1 VNISKKG
8 VSFSKLIF
16 SPNCTTHFRRRRI
29 DPLYLRRGSRN
40 RSFSG
45 MAKSPR
51 REMAADDGAL
61 TNLRVKQFR
70 TVRSRTEPTPPK
82 NIMNRII
89 EADLLPSNG
98 AT

>member
-1 VNISKKG
+1 
-8 VSFSKLIF
+8 
-16 SPNCTTHFRRRRI
+16 
-29 DPLYLRRGSRN
+29 
-40 RSFSG
+40 

-51 REMAADDGAL
+51 REMAADDEAL

-70 TVRSRTEPTPPK
+70 TVRSRTEPTSPK